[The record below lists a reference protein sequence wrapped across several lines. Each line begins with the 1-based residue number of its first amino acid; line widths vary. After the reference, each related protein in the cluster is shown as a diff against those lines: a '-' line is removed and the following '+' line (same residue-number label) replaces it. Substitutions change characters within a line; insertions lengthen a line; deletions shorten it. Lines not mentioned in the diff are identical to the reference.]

1 MITYGLVGKS
11 GTGKSF
17 QAMNLCRKRNIE
29 AVIDDG
35 LFIFGTGIQAGIS
48 AKRQETKIGAI
59 KTALFTDE
67 EHRASVAAKITE
79 MEPASILVLGTS
91 DGMIQRI
98 AERLELPPVSKMI
111 SIEDI
116 TTEKQ
121 RSIARHQRQ
130 DLGKH
135 VIPAPTFQVKR
146 QFSGYFLDPL
156 SVFRA
161 KGRVKNSFEDKTVVR
176 PTYSYLG
183 EYSISDRVIWDIVLH
198 IAADTKGV
206 SSVLRTVTDNQS
218 DGLSIRVGVLLSH
231 SCHLLSVAREFQ
243 QNIANQTEQMTAF
256 NITAVDIDI
265 KGLKD

>member
-17 QAMNLCRKRNIE
+17 QAMNLCHKRNIE

-35 LFIFGTGIQAGIS
+35 LFIYGSGIQAGIS
-48 AKRQETKIGAI
+48 AKREETKIGAV
-59 KTALFTDE
+59 KTALFTKE
-67 EHRASVAAKITE
+67 EHRKAVADRIREINPSTLL
-79 MEPASILVLGTS
+79 ILGTS
-91 DGMIQRI
+91 EGMIHRI
-98 AERLELPPVSKMI
+98 AERLELPPVSEMI

-121 RSIARHQRQ
+121 RSIARRQRQ

-156 SVFRA
+156 SIFRG
-161 KGRVKNSFEDKTVVR
+161 KGRVKSSFNDKTVVR

-183 EYSISDRVIWDIVLH
+183 DYVISDKVLSDIVEH
-198 IAADTKGV
+198 VAASTPGI
-206 SSVLRTVTDNQS
+206 SAVLRTVTDNQAS
-218 DGLSIRVGVLLSH
+218 GLSLRISIVLSY
-231 SCHLLSVAREFQ
+231 SSKIMAVAREFQ
-243 QNIANQTEQMTAF
+243 QRLAQQIEQMTAF
-256 NITAVDIDI
+256 NILSVDIEI
-265 KGLKD
+265 RGLK